1 MTAQLATR
9 SIPARLVL
17 RAAAG
22 LALGY
27 ISCRSSSS
35 PGWPSSATRFD
46 NAKLPDVIAKRV
58 AFTKDGQAKLLTPNY
73 DYIAKNDAALKEW
86 WDKTFKG

>member
-22 LALGY
+22 LALG
-27 ISCRSSSS
+27 SLLRSHLLA
-35 PGWPSSATRFD
+35 GLLATR
-46 NAKLPDVIAKRV
+46 ATI
-58 AFTKDGQAKLLTPNY
+58 LTF
-73 DYIAKNDAALKEW
+73 ILGAW
-86 WDKTFKG
+86 